1 MNGAI
6 VMKPIIATCATIL
19 MMMLQSGCSEP
30 SQTVQYKDGRYA
42 GKPDT
47 PAWDSAEF
55 DHSREVWL
63 KDLDRRTRLQSE
75 YSRPGGA

>member
-1 MNGAI
+1 
-6 VMKPIIATCATIL
+6 MKSIIATGAAIL
-19 MMMLQSGCSEP
+19 LIVFQSGCSEP

-47 PAWDSAEF
+47 PAWDSARF

-63 KDLDRRTRLQSE
+63 KEVDRRTRLQSE